1 MSAIA
6 TPLPADAVA
15 ARYGPRKLLRAL
27 PPALVLALAVGV
39 ALHLCEASLGALL
52 TGIGQ
57 GIAVLGF
64 MLPPDWSAF
73 GEMVGPAL
81 VTVFLA
87 LVATPLGVL
96 VSVIF
101 GLGAARNIAPPLLRN
116 ACRGVI
122 AIERALPE
130 IVILV
135 LLVAAF
141 GIGPV
146 PGVFALA
153 IGSIGMLGKLVADAL
168 EEVDGAVIDSVR
180 SVGATRW
187 QVIRYA
193 FLPEVLPSLIANS
206 ILRFEINIRA
216 SVLLGAVGAGGI
228 GYELSYAMA
237 VLEYERATT
246 AILVTLALVFGAE
259 RFSDLLR
266 RRLLKGER
274 L

>member
-1 MSAIA
+1 VSTAAA
-6 TPLPADAVA
+6 TLPAELIAD
-15 ARYGPRKLLRAL
+15 RYGPRKFLRLL
-27 PPALVLALAVGV
+27 PATSVLLVLVGV
-39 ALHLCEASLGALL
+39 SLYLCEASLGALFSGL
-52 TGIGQ
+52 AQ
-57 GIAVLGF
+57 GVEVLRF
-64 MLPPDWSAF
+64 MFPPDWSAF

-81 VTVFLA
+81 VTLFLA
-87 LVATPLGVL
+87 LVATPLGVF
-96 VSVIF
+96 VSIFF
-101 GLGAARNIAPPLLRN
+101 GLGAASNIAPPALRTV
-116 ACRGVI
+116 CRGLI
-122 AIERALPE
+122 ATERALPE

-135 LLVAAF
+135 LLVAAL

-153 IGSIGMLGKLVADAL
+153 IGSIGMLGKLLADAL
-168 EEVDGAVIDSVR
+168 EEVDPAVVDSVR

-193 FLPEVLPSLIANS
+193 YLPEVMPALIANS
-206 ILRFEINIRA
+206 IFRFEINIRA

-246 AILVTLALVFGAE
+246 AIIVTLLLVFGAE
-259 RFSDLLR
+259 RLSDFLR
-266 RRLLKGER
+266 KRILKGER